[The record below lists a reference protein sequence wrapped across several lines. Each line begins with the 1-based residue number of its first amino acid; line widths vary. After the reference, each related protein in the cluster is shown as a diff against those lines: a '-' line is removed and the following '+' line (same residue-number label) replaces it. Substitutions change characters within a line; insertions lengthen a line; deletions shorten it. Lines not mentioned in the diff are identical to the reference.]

1 MKFAKILS
9 LGLVAFALLGCN
21 QTPAANNNAN
31 LIESAEQ
38 VESNVSQNQDSN
50 SISGETTTPTSKSNN
65 SSKIVAR
72 NSNKKN
78 KTGKQIGARFDC
90 NGDGKA
96 NGARIDYNGDGI
108 SDDCI
113 ESNKKTK
120 SLIDETSYDTALK
133 SLGSIIKGCRE
144 STKTPRTTQYTIC
157 KNGGKIVKASEYNS
171 EAGAGLDFWFI
182 DYVVIAAQR
191 PHSQEL
197 FLFDDNGKL
206 KSKFIYPNKV
216 RNISNKDRQ
225 DAESLYDGYE
235 RIFKVF
241 LNELTEKTTTST
253 TKNHTSQSRIIDET
267 SFQSISKSLDSIT
280 KGCRKTEETQNA
292 NNYEIC
298 KQGNSIVNASEYN
311 AEVGAGL
318 AYWFSTDGKVIA
330 ARYLASGDL
339 YVFDSNGKVSSKID
353 VYQSKKINNISAE
366 DRKQAEQNL
375 YGNYKHIFKVF
386 NL

>member
-21 QTPAANNNAN
+21 QTPAANNNTN

-72 NSNKKN
+72 NSNKKY
-78 KTGKQIGARFDC
+78 KTVKQIGARFDC

-108 SDDCI
+108 PDDCI

-120 SLIDETSYDTALK
+120 LLIDETSYDTALK
-133 SLGSIIKGCRE
+133 SLDSIIKGCRK
-144 STKTPRTTQYTIC
+144 STKTPRTTKYTIC

-182 DYVVIAAQR
+182 DNQVIAVQR

-197 FLFDDNGKL
+197 FLYDNSGKL
-206 KSKFIYPNKV
+206 KSKFNYPRKV
-216 RNISNKDRQ
+216 NISNADLQ
-225 DAESLYDGYE
+225 DAELLYNGYN
-235 RIFKVF
+235 RIVAAFDNK
-241 LNELTEKTTTST
+241 ST
-253 TKNHTSQSRIIDET
+253 AQNNSSGNRIIDET
-267 SFQSISKSLDSIT
+267 SFQSFSKSLEAIT
-280 KGCRKTEETQNA
+280 KGCQKTKKSGQYTE
-292 NNYEIC
+292 YEIC
-298 KQGNSIVNASEYN
+298 KKNGTIVNASEYSPE
-311 AEVGAGL
+311 AGA
-318 AYWFSTDGKVIA
+318 
-330 ARYLASGDL
+330 
-339 YVFDSNGKVSSKID
+339 
-353 VYQSKKINNISAE
+353 
-366 DRKQAEQNL
+366 
-375 YGNYKHIFKVF
+375 
-386 NL
+386 

>member
-65 SSKIVAR
+65 SSRILAR

-108 SDDCI
+108 PDDCI

-133 SLGSIIKGCRE
+133 SLDSIIKGCRK

-171 EAGAGLDFWFI
+171 EAGAGLDFWFN
-182 DYVVIAAQR
+182 DNQVIAVQR

-197 FLFDDNGKL
+197 FIYDNSGKL
-206 KSKFIYPNKV
+206 KSKFNYPRKV
-216 RNISNKDRQ
+216 NISNADLQ
-225 DAESLYDGYE
+225 DAELLYNGYN
-235 RIFKVF
+235 RIVAAFDNK
-241 LNELTEKTTTST
+241 ST
-253 TKNHTSQSRIIDET
+253 AQNNSSGNRIIDET
-267 SFQSISKSLDSIT
+267 SFQSFSKSLEAIT
-280 KGCRKTEETQNA
+280 NGCQKTKKSGQYTE
-292 NNYEIC
+292 YEIC
-298 KQGNSIVNASEYN
+298 KKDGTIVNASEYSPE
-311 AEVGAGL
+311 AGAGL
-318 AYWFSTDGKVIA
+318 AYWFAPDGRVA
-330 ARYLASGDL
+330 AMRYLTNGDTFT
-339 YVFDSNGKVSSKID
+339 FDSNGKVSAKFNIYD
-353 VYQSKKINNISAE
+353 SKKINNISAE
-366 DRKQAEQNL
+366 ERNHAE
-375 YGNYKHIFKVF
+375 GNISKGSHKDILQRF
-386 NL
+386 